1 MNNPHLTPELI
12 RWLHTKNALLA
23 LTPKYISIQS
33 QEIWRGQYFSRTG
46 WSAHAPWG
54 ASLQWIG
61 ENFRKAITTSEYF
74 NDPTAP
80 TVDVTAFRAM
90 EPESKTRRLAF
101 EADIVATYGYKKN
114 EDIGLRCDLLFS
126 EWHYLIDDVVIL
138 DATKRMPGGHRAWP
152 EDKKYQDKRVHVPL
166 SVTDEELGL
175 AIRDAFSRCEA
186 PGRQKINWPREE
198 DG

>member
-1 MNNPHLTPELI
+1 M
-12 RWLHTKNALLA
+12 
-23 LTPKYISIQS
+23 TPKYISIES
-33 QEIWRGQYFSRTG
+33 QEIWGGQHFSRTG
-46 WSAHAPWG
+46 WCAHAPKG

-74 NDPTAP
+74 KKFEVSRLDRDEVA
-80 TVDVTAFRAM
+80 AM
-90 EPESKTRRLAF
+90 EAESKTRRLAF

-114 EDIGLRCDLLFS
+114 EDIGLRCDLVFS

-152 EDKKYQDKRVHVPL
+152 EDKKYQDKRVYVPL

-175 AIRDAFSRCEA
+175 AIRDAFAR
-186 PGRQKINWPREE
+186 R
-198 DG
+198 

>member
-1 MNNPHLTPELI
+1 MNNSYLTPERV
-12 RWLHTKNALLA
+12 RWLHTKRATLHLSSN
-23 LTPKYISIQS
+23 YISIKS
-33 QEIWRGQYFSRTG
+33 MEIWGGQYFSRTG
-46 WSAHAPWG
+46 WCVHAPRD
-54 ASLQWIG
+54 ASPQWIG

-74 NDPTAP
+74 KKFDGPSLDRGNLATMKA
-80 TVDVTAFRAM
+80 
-90 EPESKTRRLAF
+90 ESNVRRLTFNTEIA
-101 EADIVATYGYKKN
+101 ATYGYKTLD
-114 EDIGLRCDLLFS
+114 EIGLRCDLVFG

-152 EDKKYQDKRVHVPL
+152 LDKKYDNKRVHVPL